1 MSHRNVCLEA
11 LFRVIGDSEISN
23 SKHQIPNTSQI
34 PVSND
39 PNMFGILNFD
49 TFEKKVCKSRFWSF
63 PDLIGESSTFKHFW
77 TPAFAGVTALMT
89 F

>member
-1 MSHRNVCLEA
+1 
-11 LFRVIGDSEISN
+11 
-23 SKHQIPNTSQI
+23 
-34 PVSND
+34 
-39 PNMFGILNFD
+39 MFGILNFD